1 MKVIGNIDIHGKAS
15 GAFATYDSYPTDPK
29 IGTWA
34 IIQQNLMMCSQIGEL
49 PVWVPLSPMKDTKV
63 MEQETASDTWLVDH
77 ELGSENVIVQVYDFN
92 NNVIQPNSIRPVDA
106 NTTEVIL
113 PEAMTGKVVVMFG
126 VENGNRTTNGVGGSS
141 GDIYP
146 TEEFDNATHTDF
158 SIGTQ
163 VMAWGESGNGT
174 RLGQV
179 DNLYI
184 TVEAYRNI
192 VYASDTY
199 GGHNGGTYL
208 KGKWQA
214 LGYVGVWSGVEVWM
228 YRRIK

>member
-146 TEEFDNATHTDF
+146 TEEFDNTLQTEF
-158 SIGTQ
+158 SVGTILTAWTGTQ
-163 VMAWGESGNGT
+163 TRIGEVT
-174 RLGQV
+174 K
-179 DNLYI
+179 LYI
-184 TVEAYRNI
+184 TTEQYRNW
-192 VYASDTY
+192 VYGSDTY
-199 GGHNGGTYL
+199 GNHN
-208 KGKWQA
+208 
-214 LGYVGVWSGVEVWM
+214 SGVYLEGEWVHMGLVGAWQGVTVCNF
-228 YRRIK
+228 RRVK